1 MEFSLDLLGGKGNIG
16 KFRYVPLIGL
26 DILTGI
32 LTKATKRSVSEF
44 AAEYLFSPLKIDTP
58 PNIFFYSK
66 EEHCRGNPTDPC
78 TIRYIFNLARIRH
91 RS

>member
-58 PNIFFYSK
+58 PNIFFHSK
-66 EEHCRGNPTDPC
+66 EEKNMLTDG
-78 TIRYIFNLARIRH
+78 
-91 RS
+91 